1 MRSDQRILAIEC
13 ATEACSVALFGG
25 DGYEDGPS
33 LLDHRHE
40 TIGRGHAERLV
51 PLIAELPERGRAD
64 RILVSLGPGSFT
76 GTRIGLAAARSLAI
90 AWGADVRGYPTLALV
105 AAMARSGTESQAEA
119 EHERR
124 DILVAM
130 AGGHGEIFVQP
141 FGPDGHPSEPHRSL
155 PTESA
160 AGLFRTEFVA
170 GNIAAELVDRRGS
183 GLALDLLPDARFACA
198 LPQALLTDRLAPIYG
213 RAPDAKPRHLVS
225 GS

>member
-25 DGYEDGPS
+25 DGNEDGPS

-105 AAMARSGTESQAEA
+105 AAMARTGP
-119 EHERR
+119 EHEGRE
-124 DILVAM
+124 ILVAM
-130 AGGHGEIFVQP
+130 TGGHGEIFVQP

-170 GNIAAELVDRRGS
+170 GNKAAELVDRRGS
-183 GLALDLLPDARFACA
+183 GVALDLLPDARFACA